1 MHAARTPNDEQHAGS
16 CRPPPLTL
24 MAAFKPLPPA
34 WGDEPV
40 LDPAEAAALI
50 AALEEIPSP
59 AFVIWA
65 DGRVA
70 LANDPGRA
78 ASELSPETVPSRLLA
93 SLGGRDDAFRV
104 TRIPSSGGSSH
115 YLAVERDGVVDP
127 SAKVSAA
134 SARWGCTPR
143 QAEVLGL
150 LALGQA
156 NKTIARALG
165 CAASTVEIHVTAL
178 LTKSGCESRC
188 EIVSRV
194 WSGANGH
201 RPLTHV
207 EDRRRG
213 RAGASIGRSVGRS
226 WPPPPVPRTLEA
238 SAEDSP

>member
-1 MHAARTPNDEQHAGS
+1 MRAAMTPNDEQHAS
-16 CRPPPLTL
+16 SSRPPPLTL
-24 MAAFKPLPPA
+24 MAAFKPLPSA
-34 WGDEPV
+34 RGDEPV

-78 ASELSPETVPSRLLA
+78 ASELSPDTVASRLLA

-104 TRIPSSGGSSH
+104 TRILSSGGSSH
-115 YLAVERDGVVDP
+115 YLAVERDGVVDLG
-127 SAKVSAA
+127 AKVSAA

-165 CAASTVEIHVTAL
+165 CASSTVEIHVTAL

-188 EIVSRV
+188 EMVSRL
-194 WSGANGH
+194 WMGSDGQRH
-201 RPLTHV
+201 RAPMST
-207 EDRRRG
+207 RR
-213 RAGASIGRSVGRS
+213 AES
-226 WPPPPVPRTLEA
+226 WPAALQRPAMLAQPSGDAR
-238 SAEDSP
+238 